1 MVKALLVIIL
11 LRINL
16 GESRTVKVLE
26 GGIPKGCRKHGAF
39 LTDFGGVGDGKTS
52 NTKAFRSAIE
62 NLSKYAS
69 DGGAEL
75 IVPPGK
81 WLTGSFNLTS
91 NFTLYLDKDAVLLA
105 SQVVQIH

>member
-1 MVKALLVIIL
+1 MIALLLMLITL
-11 LRINL
+11 LQSVNKV
-16 GESRTVKVLE
+16 ESSV
-26 GGIPKGCRKHGAF
+26 PKGCRKHGAF

-52 NTKAFRSAIE
+52 DTKAFRAVIDS
-62 NLSKYAS
+62 LSKYTS

-91 NFTLYLDKDAVLLA
+91 NFTLYLHKDAILIA
-105 SQVVQIH
+105 SKV